1 MESRNSLSLKNLL
14 QYCLGYV
21 KLINPA
27 LSRYKIFTDP
37 INPDY
42 LDSNSFFSLDLSS
55 NSRLPLNL
63 KEFYNINPKDLDEDN
78 KAIYE
83 EQKRLATKLEE
94 IKNKHRIDEYTKQIN
109 LNFGYFTVEVPDTES
124 FVDGENADNTDEN
137 DIKYKIGEFPL
148 FFVPVDIVVLSTKYY
163 LEILDNHIIPNI
175 GFLHDVLGE
184 DAYFEFSSFINQL
197 EIDEKLILPIKPVVL
212 TQIWNELK
220 AKLKLSD
227 ARFDENYF
235 DLNKLVVSLSSK
247 SNFFLTQ
254 DLKALTALED
264 VDLLD
269 TSLGSWLSEDDLAN
283 EETINED
290 SSELLFPFD
299 YDKYQLKV
307 LGIINNEASIVQ
319 GPPGTGKSQTIANLL
334 CHLAAKGKRV
344 LFLSQKAQALKVVKD
359 KLKTLKVDY
368 LYGYMPNR
376 FSPVYSPTEETD
388 GASYTLAGI
397 KEYIGFI
404 HDRQLISTD
413 DVLPKLGNTQDYFNE
428 SVGQQRTY
436 FFLCNQIT
444 GLEKYRL
451 NLKSSVNFLERFNN
465 EVYAALKSLQK
476 EFEEKSSFC
485 GNYIKNT
492 KKLKTMERKF
502 SFLPSETSNYSEIL
516 EMPISEVERRGYE
529 GTSNIGNVIS
539 DHLLLFNLK
548 DKLHKLP
555 REIRENFEE
564 IVRQNKSRHQ
574 TGAEL
579 RDLQNFFIYKE
590 SLIKAREL
598 KEKIDISIV
607 ELGLDME
614 SFSQL
619 ENLFE
624 KEGFEKTISNCKNY
638 LQLQEQIKVLKLENL
653 NAINKKVHEIRELR
667 KEKVINFL
675 KNRLKQQIVGAT
687 YSKTVKG
694 IVARISRALQKSK
707 KAYRTFDQLKKDPAN
722 FQTIKEL
729 VPVWIM
735 DLEDASRLIPLEKN
749 MFDYIILDEAS
760 QCNLAYAIPAMYR
773 SQHVIFFGDS
783 EQMRDDSIKF
793 KTNRSLIDLAN
804 KFSIPEHMQVKSKD
818 DSVKSVLDIGVL
830 CGFMS
835 TTLLYHYRSPKEL
848 IGFSN
853 ENFYAPN
860 RKPLEVINTN
870 YLPYLDTKKVLIN
883 HFIKSTREQ
892 DISEKTNVAEAKYIA
907 RLIKELQSDEKTKD
921 KSIAVLTFF
930 NEQAFL
936 LKQYIEDEN
945 IKISIVE
952 GIQGDERDIIIY
964 SFVICSADEKK
975 RYIPLTGESGEI
987 NKGLNA
993 GRVNVA
999 FSRARMQVHCVTS
1012 MSIEE
1017 WPDGIW
1023 IKRYLEYVETNGIVN
1038 FYERDIKP
1046 FDSGFEEEFYH
1057 FVKTNLSK
1065 EFIVQNQVESCGFK
1079 IDFVITEIKSSRR
1092 LAIECDGPTHF
1103 EDEVSDIYVSSD
1115 IERQSILERAG
1126 WNFYRIAYS
1135 DWIDEEF
1142 NKSVVLNNIKVYFT
1156 SPLRFFSEIESLKIQ
1171 EDRTEVGSDSVVDE
1185 VSVGDHE
1192 NISQSETVTNDGNFK
1207 EICRLSID
1215 EKRDLVASYM
1225 SNNEN
1230 IIINIYFK
1238 LGSYVGYSNRGVTI
1252 LSKDIVEFIDNSL
1265 KTLSNGESTSV
1276 SWKGSSRAKVMI
1288 QTIDDQSTY
1297 SPIDVR
1303 QYIETENYTGFTK
1316 KGFRLSQ
1323 TKFKEFIEFLRT
1335 NINEKHN

>member
-1 MESRNSLSLKNLL
+1 MDSKNSLSLKNLL

-37 INPDY
+37 INADF
-42 LDSNSFFSLDLSS
+42 LDPNSFFDLDLTT
-55 NSRLPLNL
+55 NSKLLLNL
-63 KEFYNINPKDLDEDN
+63 KEFYDINPKDLDEDN
-78 KAIYE
+78 RTIYE
-83 EQKRLATKLEE
+83 EQKTLATKLEE
-94 IKNKHRIDEYTKQIN
+94 VKNKHKIDEYTKQIN

-124 FVDGENADNTDEN
+124 FVDGEGTENN
-137 DIKYKIGEFPL
+137 DIKYKTGEFPL
-148 FFVPVDIVVLSTKYY
+148 FFVPIDIVVINTKYY
-163 LEILDNHIIPNI
+163 LEILDHHIIPNI
-175 GFLHDVLGE
+175 GFLQDVLGE

-197 EIDEKLILPIKPVVL
+197 EIDEKLTLPIKPAVL

-227 ARFDENYF
+227 AQFDENYF
-235 DLNKLVVSLSSK
+235 NLDKLVVSLSSK

-254 DLKALTALED
+254 DLKTLTALED
-264 VDLLD
+264 EELLD
-269 TSLGSWLSEDDLAN
+269 TSLGSWLSDDNLTN
-283 EETINED
+283 EEMISED
-290 SSELLFPFD
+290 SNELFFPFD

-307 LGIINNEASIVQ
+307 LGIINNKASIVQ

-359 KLKTLKVDY
+359 KLKTLKIDY

-413 DVLPKLGNTQDYFNE
+413 DNLPKLGSTQNYFNE

-436 FFLCNQIT
+436 FFLRNQLLD
-444 GLEKYRL
+444 LEKYKL
-451 NLKSSVNFLERFNN
+451 NLKSSINFLERFSR
-465 EVYAALKSLQK
+465 ETYKALKDLQI
-476 EFEEKSSFC
+476 ELEEKSSFC

-492 KKLKTMERKF
+492 KNLTTLEKKF

-516 EMPISEVERRGYE
+516 EIPISEVEKKGYE
-529 GTSNIGNVIS
+529 GTSNIGNTIS
-539 DHLLLFNLK
+539 DKLLLFSLRDRLN
-548 DKLHKLP
+548 KLP
-555 REIRENFEE
+555 REIREIFDE
-564 IVRQNKSRHQ
+564 IVQKNLSRHQ

-579 RDLQNFFIYKE
+579 RNLQNFFIYKE
-590 SLIKAREL
+590 SLNATRGL
-598 KEKIDISIV
+598 KEKIGISMV
-607 ELGLDME
+607 ELGLDTE
-614 SFSQL
+614 SLSQL
-619 ENLFE
+619 EDLID
-624 KEGFEKTISNCKNY
+624 KKGFEETFDNCKKY
-638 LQLQEQIKVLKLENL
+638 LQLQEQIKILKLENL
-653 NAINKKVHEIRELR
+653 NAINKTVHEIRELR
-667 KEKVINFL
+667 KVKVVNFIR
-675 KNRLKQQIVGAT
+675 NRLKQQIVDAV
-687 YSKTVKG
+687 YSTAIKG
-694 IVARISRALQKSK
+694 IIARISKALQKSK
-707 KAYRTFDQLKKDPAN
+707 RAYKTFDQLKKDPAN
-722 FQTIKEL
+722 FMTIKEL
-729 VPVWIM
+729 VPVWLM

-760 QCNLAYAIPAMYR
+760 QCNLAYAMPAMYR
-773 SQHVIFFGDS
+773 SQHVLFFGDS

-793 KTNRSLIDLAN
+793 KSNRSLLDLAN
-804 KFSIPEHMQVKSKD
+804 KFHIPEHMQVKSRD
-818 DSVKSVLDIGVL
+818 DSVKSVLDIADNLGKQ
-830 CGFMS
+830 S

-853 ENFYAPN
+853 ENFYAPK
-860 RKPLEVINTN
+860 RKELEVINTN
-870 YLPYLDTKKVLIN
+870 YLPYLNTNKVLIN
-883 HFIKSTREQ
+883 HFIKPTREQ

-907 RLIKELQSDEKTKD
+907 NLVKELQSDEKTKD
-921 KSIAVLTFF
+921 KSIAILTFF

-945 IKISIVE
+945 IKISIIE
-952 GIQGDERDIIIY
+952 GIQGDERDIVIY
-964 SFVICSADEKK
+964 SFVICSSDEKK

-987 NKGLNA
+987 NKELNA

-1012 MSIEE
+1012 MPIEE
-1017 WPDGIW
+1017 WPEGIW
-1023 IKRYLEYVETNGIVN
+1023 IKRYLEYVETNGGVN

-1079 IDFVITEIKSSRR
+1079 IDFVITEVKSGRR

-1142 NKSVVLNNIKVYFT
+1142 DKGIVLNNIKTYFT
-1156 SPLRFFSEIESLKIQ
+1156 SPLRFFSEIKSLKIE
-1171 EDRTEVGSDSVVDE
+1171 EDKTETNG
-1185 VSVGDHE
+1185 VSETDQVIVNDHE
-1192 NISQSETVTNDGNFK
+1192 NTGQPETPISNSDFK

-1215 EKRDLVASYM
+1215 DKRDLVASYM
-1225 SNNEN
+1225 SNKEN
-1230 IIINIYFK
+1230 IIFNIYFK
-1238 LGSYVGYSNRGVTI
+1238 TGSYVGYSNRGVAI
-1252 LSKDIVEFIDNSL
+1252 LSKDVLEFIDNSL
-1265 KTLSNGESTSV
+1265 KTLSNGESSSV
-1276 SWKGSSRAKVMI
+1276 SWKGSPRAKVMI
-1288 QTIDDQSTY
+1288 QNIDDQSTY

-1323 TKFKEFIEFLRT
+1323 TKFKEFIGLLRT
-1335 NINEKHN
+1335 NLNEKPS